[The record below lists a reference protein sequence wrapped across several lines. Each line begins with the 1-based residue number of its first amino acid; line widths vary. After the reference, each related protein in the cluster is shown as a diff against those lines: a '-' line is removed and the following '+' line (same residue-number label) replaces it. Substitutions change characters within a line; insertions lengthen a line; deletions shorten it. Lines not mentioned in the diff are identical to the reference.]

1 MGLWKYGL
9 LVFLGGCS
17 YGMVS
22 TFVKLA
28 YGLGFGVSDVTG
40 TQYLFGALMLW
51 VITLFLRKKES
62 INLQTMGDFT
72 D

>member
-40 TQYLFGALMLW
+40 TQYFFWSTHALDGYF
-51 VITLFLRKKES
+51 IFTKKES
-62 INLQTMGDFT
+62 INL
-72 D
+72 